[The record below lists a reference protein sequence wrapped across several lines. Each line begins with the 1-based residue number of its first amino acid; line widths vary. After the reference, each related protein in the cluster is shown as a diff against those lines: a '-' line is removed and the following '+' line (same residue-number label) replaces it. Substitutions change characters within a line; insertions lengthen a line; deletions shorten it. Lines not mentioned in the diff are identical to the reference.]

1 MEIRM
6 ARLEDIPEM
15 IRLLRKVGQVH
26 HEIRPDLFRDG
37 AQKYTPQELEA
48 LLADPQRPIFAAM
61 EADHMLGY
69 CFCQIKNCDGGAFN
83 PHREL
88 YIDDLCVDE
97 TCRGQ
102 HVGSLLYEYTCQYAR
117 QLGCSHVT
125 LNVWQGNDA
134 AMAFY
139 QSRGMQVRSI
149 TMETKLQ

>member
-15 IRLLRKVGQVH
+15 IRLLRQVGQVH
-26 HEIRPDLFRDG
+26 HDIRPDLFRDG
-37 AQKYTPQELEA
+37 AQKYTHQELEA

-69 CFCQIKNCDGGAFN
+69 CFSQIKNCDGGALN

-139 QSRGMQVRSI
+139 QSQGMQVRSI